1 MDELL
6 EILREIKP
14 DIDFE
19 HEDNLIES
27 GLMDSLDIVAI
38 IDAVQEHFKI
48 ELIAYLDYYNNRRVK
63 LKLNG
68 LPPAIH
74 RRQAL
79 SIA

>member
-6 EILREIKP
+6 KTLREIKP

-48 ELIAYLDYYNNRRVK
+48 ELDGKDIEPDNFVSATAIWKMVERYNSSGRK
-63 LKLNG
+63 E
-68 LPPAIH
+68 H
-74 RRQAL
+74 
-79 SIA
+79 

>member
-6 EILREIKP
+6 KTLREIKP

-48 ELIAYLDYYNNRRVK
+48 ELDGKDIEPDNFVSAAAIWKMVERYNSSSRK
-63 LKLNG
+63 E
-68 LPPAIH
+68 H
-74 RRQAL
+74 
-79 SIA
+79 

>member
-1 MDELL
+1 MLKT
-6 EILREIKP
+6 LREIKP

-48 ELIAYLDYYNNRRVK
+48 ELDGKDIEPDNFVSAAAIWKMVERYNSSGRK
-63 LKLNG
+63 E
-68 LPPAIH
+68 H
-74 RRQAL
+74 
-79 SIA
+79 

>member
-48 ELIAYLDYYNNRRVK
+48 ELDGKDIEPDNFVSAAAIWKMVERYNSSGRK
-63 LKLNG
+63 E
-68 LPPAIH
+68 H
-74 RRQAL
+74 
-79 SIA
+79 

>member
-1 MDELL
+1 MDELR

-48 ELIAYLDYYNNRRVK
+48 ELDGKDIEPDNFVSAAAIWKMVERYNSSGRK
-63 LKLNG
+63 E
-68 LPPAIH
+68 H
-74 RRQAL
+74 
-79 SIA
+79 

>member
-14 DIDFE
+14 DLDFE

-48 ELIAYLDYYNNRRVK
+48 ELDGKDIEPDNFVSAAAIWKMVERYNSSGRK
-63 LKLNG
+63 E
-68 LPPAIH
+68 H
-74 RRQAL
+74 
-79 SIA
+79 

>member
-6 EILREIKP
+6 KTLREIKP

-48 ELIAYLDYYNNRRVK
+48 ELDGKDIEPDNYVSA
-63 LKLNG
+63 
-68 LPPAIH
+68 A
-74 RRQAL
+74 
-79 SIA
+79 SIWKMV

>member
-27 GLMDSLDIVAI
+27 GLMDSLDIVSI

-48 ELIAYLDYYNNRRVK
+48 ELDGKDIEPDNFVSAAAIWKMVERYNSSGRK
-63 LKLNG
+63 E
-68 LPPAIH
+68 H
-74 RRQAL
+74 
-79 SIA
+79 

>member
-6 EILREIKP
+6 KTLREIKP

-48 ELIAYLDYYNNRRVK
+48 ELDGKDIEPDNFVSAAAIWKMVERYNSSGRK
-63 LKLNG
+63 E
-68 LPPAIH
+68 H
-74 RRQAL
+74 
-79 SIA
+79 